1 MSPETETE
9 TEKFLWR
16 WEEKVK
22 CPQICVPCIPPLP
35 KEELEK
41 VRPRLGPRDFV
52 AGHWSKAAAAAIEA
66 QKFSY
71 KFLSFVSAFL
81 YIFFIFF
88 LSLFFLL
95 SSLPLGSS
103 RLHFSETDITNPFQA
118 KLRDWALSRT
128 IYQPGFSCS
137 GRGLGLKLKPRRRRR
152 RQRIPC
158 QLGFLGNRD
167 FSLVARRHAR
177 LIASPS
183 KADHKKA
190 NL

>member
-1 MSPETETE
+1 MRPMHSSSPERGAGEGEATTG
-9 TEKFLWR
+9 TSRLCR
-16 WEEKVK
+16 WTLIKSGCCSNRSAKIFV
-22 CPQICVPCIPPLP
+22 QILKLCFCL
-35 KEELEK
+35 
-41 VRPRLGPRDFV
+41 
-52 AGHWSKAAAAAIEA
+52 
-66 QKFSY
+66 
-71 KFLSFVSAFL
+71 
-81 YIFFIFF
+81 FIYLFYFF